1 MNVYETKN
9 ECTDSS
15 QNIFKTMSYKDVI
28 SAFVIFGFGCILAL
42 GYLLVEY
49 IKKIA
54 SNNVTIEQT
63 EDVNDRDY
71 DRN

>member
-9 ECTDSS
+9 ECIDSS
-15 QNIFKTMSYKDVI
+15 QNIFKTISYKDVI
-28 SAFVIFGFGCILAL
+28 SAFAIFGFGCILAL

-54 SNNVTIEQT
+54 SYNKNIEQI
-63 EDVNDRDY
+63 EDLNDGDC
-71 DRN
+71 DRS